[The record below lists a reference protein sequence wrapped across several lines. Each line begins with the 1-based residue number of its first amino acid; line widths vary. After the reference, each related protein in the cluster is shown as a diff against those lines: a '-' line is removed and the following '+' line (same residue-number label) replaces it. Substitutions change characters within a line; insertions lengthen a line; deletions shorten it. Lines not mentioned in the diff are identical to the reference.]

1 MNTIKVEYKTAGEAF
16 VQAYKLI
23 TVCKIR
29 CKLYKN
35 EGKWYVETTNL
46 TNDKEQPK

>member
-1 MNTIKVEYKTAGEAF
+1 MSTIKTEYKTAGEAF

-23 TVCKIR
+23 TVDKKR

-35 EGKWYVETTNL
+35 EGKWYVETS
-46 TNDKEQPK
+46 DKQTKDLQK